1 MAKPIAFEAP
11 KRDVRDELKARL
23 EAAPL
28 EHAEAILAGLEVLQG
43 LQDTGVLEIMRGALG
58 GGESILEIIVATAK
72 SPEAIQGMRTL
83 MILAKL
89 IGAINPDQ
97 LKAVIEGKNNEDPS
111 LWSITKQARSKD
123 GLRGMATAVGL
134 LGVLGAGLNQQKA
147 KQQADQ

>member
-43 LQDTGVLEIMRGALG
+43 LQDKGVLDVLRGALG
-58 GGESILEIIVATAK
+58 AGENILEIIVAAAK
-72 SPEAIQGMRTL
+72 SPEAIQGLRTL

-89 IGAINPDQ
+89 IGTIDPDQ
-97 LKAVIEGKNNEDPS
+97 LKAAIEGKGNEDPS

-134 LGVLGAGLNQQKA
+134 LGVFGAGLNRQKA
-147 KQQADQ
+147 KQDAGQ

>member
-43 LQDTGVLEIMRGALG
+43 LQDKGVLDVLRGALG
-58 GGESILEIIVATAK
+58 AGENILEIIVATAK
-72 SPEAIQGMRTL
+72 SPEAIQGLRTL

-89 IGAINPDQ
+89 VGAINPDQ
-97 LKAVIEGKNNEDPS
+97 LKAVIEGKNDEDPS
-111 LWSITKQARSKD
+111 LWSITRQARSKD

-134 LGVLGAGLNQQKA
+134 LGVLGAGLNQQQA
-147 KQQADQ
+147 KKEAGQ